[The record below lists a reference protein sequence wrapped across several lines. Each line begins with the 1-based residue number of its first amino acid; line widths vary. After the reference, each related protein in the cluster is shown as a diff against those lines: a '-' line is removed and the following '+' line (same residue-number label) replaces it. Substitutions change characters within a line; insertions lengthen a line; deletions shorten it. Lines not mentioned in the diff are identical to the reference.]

1 MGRSKVSAL
10 TTLVMSLIWATSSL
24 ALTSV
29 QNFGYYGIMIWMPG
43 FLASKLGFNLTKSAL
58 WTAVTILGMMA
69 GIWIFGQLADRIG
82 RKPSFLLFQ
91 AGAAVMVLVYAQLDD
106 PITMLWAGAVLG
118 MFVNGMMGGFGALMS
133 EAYPT
138 EARAT
143 AQNVLFNLGRA
154 VGGFGPVVIGA
165 IAAQYS
171 FQMAIALLAAI
182 YVLDALATLFL
193 VPELKGKELH

>member
-1 MGRSKVSAL
+1 M
-10 TTLVMSLIWATSSL
+10 
-24 ALTSV
+24 
-29 QNFGYYGIMIWMPG
+29 
-43 FLASKLGFNLTKSAL
+43 
-58 WTAVTILGMMA
+58 
-69 GIWIFGQLADRIG
+69 
-82 RKPSFLLFQ
+82 
-91 AGAAVMVLVYAQLDD
+91 
-106 PITMLWAGAVLG
+106 G

-133 EAYPT
+133 ECYPT

-182 YVLDALATLFL
+182 YVLDALATVFL
-193 VPELKGKELH
+193 VPELKGKTLD